1 MPYVT
6 PHELPDSMIAAAS
19 RSGARHDSAGP
30 SEGHDVSAGFGTRPA
45 KDARSGGRSL
55 TVLGWLRGRGV
66 DLGNTRARARAAVE
80 VLAGLICPLLHVRR
94 NADGTGGARY
104 HRRVAPE
111 TTRLAIA
118 RRGHPPA
125 DRVWAQGEKGAATM
139 IRVISV
145 ALSLAVLAPG
155 NHPALSQPLTTLY
168 SGDELLPSCRLAI
181 RAERPSG
188 ADLVKATYCLGVVAT
203 LIAIGP
209 MLESDYRFCF
219 PKGGNTEQA
228 VQVVVALLEMKP
240 AVLQLDFR
248 VLAVNAM
255 KESWPCKP

>member
-1 MPYVT
+1 M
-6 PHELPDSMIAAAS
+6 
-19 RSGARHDSAGP
+19 
-30 SEGHDVSAGFGTRPA
+30 
-45 KDARSGGRSL
+45 
-55 TVLGWLRGRGV
+55 
-66 DLGNTRARARAAVE
+66 GNARARARAAVE
-80 VLAGLICPLLHVRR
+80 VLAGNICPLLHVRR
-94 NADGTGGARY
+94 NADGAGRACCD
-104 HRRVAPE
+104 RRVAPPA
-111 TTRLAIA
+111 TGLAIA

-125 DRVWAQGEKGAATM
+125 GRAWAQDEKGAATM
-139 IRVISV
+139 IRIISV

-209 MLESDYRFCF
+209 MLEPDYRFCF
-219 PKGGNTEQA
+219 PQGGNTEQA
-228 VQVVVALLEMKP
+228 MLAVIALLEKKP

-248 VLAVNAM
+248 VLAATTM
-255 KESWPCKP
+255 RESWPCKP